1 MLISTA
7 GDDGLS
13 NVKVYMFNKLR
24 NYFIRNR
31 YSVSVFMLL
40 NIACAVCIGLVGARV
55 AYSDRA
61 DHLGL
66 IWNLFLAWIPF
77 ILAYFA
83 HAVSWRRVS
92 LYFIIPALALLWLI
106 FFPNAP
112 YMLTDLQDLAREAGG
127 APLWYDVI
135 IVVWCSWTGTL
146 LGIISLYLMQDII
159 IRTVSRAAGW
169 IFVFA
174 ISGLSSFGM
183 YIGRF
188 VRLNSWDILQDPA
201 ETAME
206 ILGIVVD
213 PSMRLA
219 AFILLYTIFFLFVFL
234 LLYSF
239 GHMLREQTFRAQA
252 SPEQLTGTQPSNV
265 KK

>member
-1 MLISTA
+1 M
-7 GDDGLS
+7 
-13 NVKVYMFNKLR
+13 NKIK
-24 NYFIRNR
+24 NYIFRNR
-31 YSVSVFMLL
+31 HNLAVFILL
-40 NIACAVCIGLVGARV
+40 NLACLACILLVVARV
-55 AYSDRA
+55 AYTDSTR
-61 DHLGL
+61 HSGL

-83 HAVSWRRVS
+83 HAISWRKVT
-92 LYFIIPALALLWLI
+92 LYIVIPIIAFLWLI

-112 YMLTDLQDLAREAGG
+112 YMLTDLQDLARAGGVG

-159 IRTVSRAAGW
+159 FRTISRWVGW
-169 IFVFA
+169 IFVFV
-174 ISGLSSFGM
+174 ISAASSFGM

-188 VRLNSWDILQDPA
+188 VRLNSWDILQNPS
-201 ETAME
+201 ETAMD
-206 ILGIVVD
+206 ILGLVID

-219 AFILLYTIFFLFVFL
+219 AFTILYTVFFLFIFL

-239 GHMLREQTFRAQA
+239 SHMLVEQTTRLQET
-252 SPEQLTGTQPSNV
+252 PEQLASTQPSNSIS
-265 KK
+265 